1 MQNRTQSNS
10 LLTYKT
16 KVHFFSFRLN
26 TILKSYILC
35 VGEHVLFQ
43 VMFPDECP
51 VTEVTLELLCTGVD
65 EHM

>member
-1 MQNRTQSNS
+1 M
-10 LLTYKT
+10 
-16 KVHFFSFRLN
+16 
-26 TILKSYILC
+26 
-35 VGEHVLFQ
+35 LFQ